1 MAGAIFSM
9 TRASLRGQLA
19 TATIALIAF
28 VLTFGTLRAADQQ
41 QDSAQ
46 FQVPRPFRSGVEIV
60 LVIATVTDSEGHY
73 VAGLAKDDFAVYED
87 GEPQPIVQFS
97 YGRVPISLG
106 MAIDTSGSMRGNR
119 IVEARTAIDRFLSDL
134 LEPSDEVFVAA
145 FNHKLKLMA
154 PWTFVP
160 ARVRRS
166 LDSVIPDGGTAMYDA
181 ILQAAPTLDS
191 GTYLK
196 KALVV
201 ISDGADTASDH
212 TARDVRRFLRQR
224 DALLYAIGIDQPH
237 ARVTDQGINPQTL
250 RDMTDETGGRTEVVR
265 DSAELTAATERIAL
279 ELNQQYI
286 LGFSPARPPDETFR
300 SIRVRVP
307 AHNYL
312 VRARRGYVSSP
323 IGGSQ

>member
-1 MAGAIFSM
+1 MARTSLRVQTA
-9 TRASLRGQLA
+9 TASLLL
-19 TATIALIAF
+19 IAL
-28 VLTFGTLRAADQQ
+28 VLTFSTPRAADQQ
-41 QDSAQ
+41 TASPQ
-46 FQVPRPFRSGVEIV
+46 FEAPRPFRSGVEVV

-73 VAGLAKDDFAVYED
+73 VAGLSKDDFAVYED
-87 GEPQPIVQFS
+87 GEQQPIAHFS

-106 MAIDTSGSMRGNR
+106 IAIDVSGSMRGNR
-119 IVEARTAIDRFLSDL
+119 ITEARSAIDRFLSDL
-134 LEPSDEVFVAA
+134 LEPSDEVFLAA
-145 FNHKLKLMA
+145 FNHKLKLVA
-154 PWTFVP
+154 PWTFAP
-160 ARVRRS
+160 AKMRRS
-166 LDSVIPDGGTAMYDA
+166 LDGVIPDGGTAMYDA

-212 TARDVRRFLRQR
+212 SARDVRQFLRRR

-265 DSAELTAATERIAL
+265 DAVELAAATERIAL

-286 LGFSPARPPDETFR
+286 LGFAPARPADESFR

-312 VRARRGYVSSP
+312 VRARRGYVAAP
-323 IGGSQ
+323 LN